1 MKPLAT
7 LAPMHI
13 PVINHTHYQVYRGD
27 SAEIL
32 PSMVDASFDLVLTDP
47 PYGISFM
54 GKAWDRALPNPEI
67 WKQCYRLLKPGGSA
81 LVMSGSRA
89 GCLWRM
95 CRDLEEAG
103 FEMSQSVLWWVY
115 YSGFPKGQN
124 LSIAADKQ
132 AGAQR
137 EVIGKSARH
146 GGAGQLDSPFHL
158 PGITDEQPDIT
169 APATDLAR
177 ELDGWYSKGKVKPAV
192 EVIIWAR
199 KPISEKTE
207 LDNMTKWGVG
217 GVNCGACMV
226 PSDEPITVNVLEQ
239 WSGLGQLKQ
248 PSYVSTQQTGRFP
261 ANMIV
266 TDNALG
272 DGSKYFSVDAWAA
285 EHGYTED
292 GWAEAAAAGLLQI
305 TKPPVSEKEAGLRGI
320 VPCTTCGSLASTE
333 HTDSR
338 GKQVPCKRNSH
349 PTCKPVTLMAYLVNF
364 LTRPGATVLD
374 PFAGS
379 GSTLV
384 GALQS
389 GRRAVGVELD
399 ADDEGFIDII
409 GARCHQALLDTTP
422 EAEL

>member
-1 MKPLAT
+1 MVT
-7 LAPMHI
+7 
-13 PVINHTHYQVYRGD
+13 PVFNHPRYQVYRGD
-27 SAEIL
+27 SAVVL
-32 PSMVDASFDLVLTDP
+32 PHLADASYDLVLTDP

-67 WKQCYRLLKPGGSA
+67 WRQSYRLLKPGGSA
-81 LVMSGSRA
+81 LVMSGARA
-89 GCLWRM
+89 DCLWRM

-103 FEMSQSVLWWVY
+103 FELAQSTLWWVY
-115 YSGFPKGQN
+115 FSGFPKVQN
-124 LSIAADKQ
+124 LSIAAGKQ
-132 AGAQR
+132 AGAER
-137 EVIGKSARH
+137 EVLGIRDKRYLSPRTTAVFSEQRGSDNE
-146 GGAGQLDSPFHL
+146 GSYGLGAAYVS
-158 PGITDEQPDIT
+158 

-177 ELDGWYSKGKVKPAV
+177 SLDGWYSKGKVKPAV

-226 PSDEPITVNVLEQ
+226 PSDEPIPVNVLPS
-239 WSGLGQLKQ
+239 WSGFGQLEK
-248 PSYVSTQQTGRFP
+248 PDYVQKQQTGRYP
-261 ANMIV
+261 ANLLCQ
-266 TDNALG
+266 DNALG
-272 DGSKYFSVDAWAA
+272 DGSRYFDVDKWAD
-285 EHGYTED
+285 EHGITED
-292 GWAEAAAAGLLQI
+292 GWAEAAAAGVLQI
-305 TKPPVSEKEAGLRGI
+305 AKPPVSEKEAGLLGF
-320 VPCTTCGSLASTE
+320 VPCTTCGGIDSIE
-333 HTDSR
+333 HKDGR
-338 GKQVPCKRNSH
+338 EKMVPCKRNGH
-349 PTCKPVTLMAYLVNF
+349 PTIKPVTLMAYLINF

-399 ADDEGFIDII
+399 AEDEGFIDII
-409 GARCHQALLDTTP
+409 GARCRQALLDATP

>member
-1 MKPLAT
+1 MWCIEVPTGAFVARRNGYIFIT
-7 LAPMHI
+7 G
-13 PVINHTHYQVYRGD
+13 N
-27 SAEIL
+27 
-32 PSMVDASFDLVLTDP
+32 
-47 PYGISFM
+47 
-54 GKAWDRALPNPEI
+54 
-67 WKQCYRLLKPGGSA
+67 
-81 LVMSGSRA
+81 
-89 GCLWRM
+89 
-95 CRDLEEAG
+95 
-103 FEMSQSVLWWVY
+103 
-115 YSGFPKGQN
+115 SGFPKGTD
-124 LSIAADKQ
+124 LSKAADKQ

-137 EVIGKSARH
+137 EVISKSARH
-146 GGAGQLDSPFHL
+146 GGAGQLDSQFHL
-158 PGITDEQPDIT
+158 PGIADEHTDVT
-169 APATDLAR
+169 APATDLAKS
-177 ELDGWYSKGKVKPAV
+177 LDGWFTKGKVKPAV

-239 WSGLGQLKQ
+239 WSGFGQVKQ
-248 PSYVSTQQTGRFP
+248 PSYVPQQQAGRFP
-261 ANMIV
+261 ANLLV
-266 TDNALG
+266 TGNALG
-272 DGSKYFSVDAWAA
+272 TGSKYFDVDAWAA
-285 EHGYTED
+285 AHGIAED
-292 GWAEAAAAGLLQI
+292 DWSNAAEGGLLQI
-305 TKPPVSEKEAGLRGI
+305 TKPPVSEKEAGLRGV
-320 VPCTTCGSLASTE
+320 VPCTTCGDIHSAE

-349 PTCKPVTLMAYLVNF
+349 PTCKPVTLMAYLINF

-389 GRRAVGVELD
+389 GRHAVGVELD

-422 EAEL
+422 EAEI